1 MPFLSR
7 PLPPVRTLFVVT
19 CPEVLH
25 AGTPTPLAITVL
37 ADLPGRVEAEVA
49 HGDTKV
55 AQTEDFQPGDA
66 AVCSRGYFHNHC

>member
-1 MPFLSR
+1 MPFLSP

-19 CPEVLH
+19 SPEVLH
-25 AGTPTPLAITVL
+25 AGTPAPLAITVL
-37 ADLPGRVEAEVA
+37 ADFPGRVTAEVA

-66 AVCSRGYFHNHC
+66 AVCSRGYFHNDC